1 MEKNM
6 KKLNKTEAEIFAD
19 KVYNNQLKI
28 ALEQAENKPQL
39 KKVMAEANKLIR
51 VWNKADI
58 KAKQQ
63 ENNFKKFLTDNK
75 ILIEGDFGDIVL
87 NFTSDWNYSLQEH
100 VRRVYVDVSSGVSI
114 KQKLFEEILLAQIEA
129 ETLQELEV
137 KAIEATRGGN
147 FQKLLA

>member
-1 MEKNM
+1 M

-28 ALEQAENKPQL
+28 ALEQAENKPQI

-147 FQKLLA
+147 FQKLLS

>member
-1 MEKNM
+1 
-6 KKLNKTEAEIFAD
+6 
-19 KVYNNQLKI
+19 
-28 ALEQAENKPQL
+28 
-39 KKVMAEANKLIR
+39 MAEANKLIR

>member
-1 MEKNM
+1 M

-28 ALEQAENKPQL
+28 ALEQAENKPQI